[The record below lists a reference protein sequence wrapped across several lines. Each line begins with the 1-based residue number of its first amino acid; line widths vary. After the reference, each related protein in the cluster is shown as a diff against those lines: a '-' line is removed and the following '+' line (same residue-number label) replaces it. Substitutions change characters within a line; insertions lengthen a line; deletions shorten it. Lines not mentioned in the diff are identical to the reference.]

1 VPQYRVCQQGC
12 NGSGRVALFTA
23 CTLIALIHSS
33 SQTPNNS

>member
-12 NGSGRVALFTA
+12 NCPGRGALFTA
-23 CTLIALIHSS
+23 CTLIALIHYS